1 MKKITLFFLKELN
14 LIIETSASFE
24 TMFAISQVNATRKLD
39 LCWIKIKNCSTL
51 SYRKCKDN
59 IQYILLLKYFGK

>member
-39 LCWIKIKNCSTL
+39 LCWIKKKKLQHSLI
-51 SYRKCKDN
+51 
-59 IQYILLLKYFGK
+59 